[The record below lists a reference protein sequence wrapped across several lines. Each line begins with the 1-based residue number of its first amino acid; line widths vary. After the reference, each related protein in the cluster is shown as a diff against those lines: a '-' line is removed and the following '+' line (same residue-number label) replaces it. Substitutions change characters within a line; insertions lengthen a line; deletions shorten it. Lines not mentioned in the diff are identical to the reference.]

1 MLMASERPPLDPLTA
16 SNTGAAVL
24 VVVYTLALLSVVVS
38 IIHFWNAIARKTKL
52 GFDDAAYILANV
64 RVYPSARLP
73 FSPRLTAG
81 RTSSGP

>member
-1 MLMASERPPLDPLTA
+1 MASERPPLDRLTA
-16 SNTGAAVL
+16 NDTGAAVL

-64 RVYPSARLP
+64 RVCPSARPP
-73 FSPRLTAG
+73 FSPRLTAR